1 MAKHENDFG
10 ILRGHEYQKVT
21 IQELIGVKNIK
32 TVRESMELV
41 NLSTSKRSY
50 TGDEL
55 IESGFVE
62 VRRLFDQGW
71 TKKQIL
77 EDYLG
82 VKTTSGGST
91 NPQAKKNGDD
101 LSAIESALEEGALE
115 VGEVFAE
122 TAAAYLVE
130 RLPELL
136 IQKVRKRVGSGDI
149 RAAFTK
155 ARQETQARQLSGAVE
170 ANRHREMLN
179 NFDFSGTGIQP
190 SLRSAAPPEDETDDI
205 VDD

>member
-10 ILRGHEYQKVT
+10 IIRGIEYQKVT

-41 NLSTSKRSY
+41 NLSTAKRSY

-55 IESGFVE
+55 IDSGFIE
-62 VRRLFDQGW
+62 VRKLFDQGW
-71 TKKQIL
+71 TRKQIL

-82 VKTTSGGST
+82 IQSTSGSST
-91 NPQAKKNGDD
+91 SSKRKEDSDD
-101 LSAIESALEEGALE
+101 LAAIESALKQGALE

-122 TAAAYLVE
+122 SAAAYLVE
-130 RLPELL
+130 QFPELL
-136 IQKVRKRVGSGDI
+136 IQNVRKRVGSGEL
-149 RAAFTK
+149 RAAFAK
-155 ARQETQARQLSGAVE
+155 ARQETQARQLSSAVE
-170 ANRHREMLN
+170 ANRHQEMLN

-190 SLRSAAPPEDETDDI
+190 SLRSAAPSEDATDNI
-205 VDD
+205 VGD